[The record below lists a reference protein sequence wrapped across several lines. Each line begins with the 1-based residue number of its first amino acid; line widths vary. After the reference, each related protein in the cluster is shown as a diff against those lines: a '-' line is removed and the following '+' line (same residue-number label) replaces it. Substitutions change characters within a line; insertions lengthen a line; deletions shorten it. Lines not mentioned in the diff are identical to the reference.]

1 MKKGVVIVGLYF
13 IILFNEMHYV
23 INFSIEDLNN
33 PRLFEDE
40 ICSYNGIPDETKSN
54 STWVSCICEDE
65 YANDFSEN
73 RTINGVQIQCNY
85 EKKRRFIALFLSI
98 FLPFGVDYLY
108 LGHYWLFVLVFFA
121 CWFTLIG
128 NCVRFAVT
136 SHIDY
141 LKNKKNLFF
150 IIMALL
156 MLMWWIINV
165 ALIWTGI
172 ITDAKGVKTVD
183 DLYYLIKINN

>member
-1 MKKGVVIVGLYF
+1 MKKQYIIKIF
-13 IILFNEMHYV
+13 TILFFILPYV

-40 ICSYNGIPDETKSN
+40 ICSYNGAPDETLSN
-54 STWVSCICEDE
+54 STWVNCTCQEE
-65 YANDFSEN
+65 YTNDFSKN
-73 RTINGVQIQCNY
+73 RSINGVPVQCGY
-85 EKKRRFIALFLSI
+85 EKKRRFIALFLSV

-108 LGHYWLFVLVFFA
+108 LGHYWLFVLIFFA

-136 SHIDY
+136 SHKDY
-141 LKNKKNLFF
+141 LKNEMNLFF
-150 IIMALL
+150 VIMAIL
-156 MLMWWIINV
+156 MLIWWILNV
-165 ALIWTGI
+165 VLIWTGI
-172 ITDAKGVKTVD
+172 ITDGNGIKTVD